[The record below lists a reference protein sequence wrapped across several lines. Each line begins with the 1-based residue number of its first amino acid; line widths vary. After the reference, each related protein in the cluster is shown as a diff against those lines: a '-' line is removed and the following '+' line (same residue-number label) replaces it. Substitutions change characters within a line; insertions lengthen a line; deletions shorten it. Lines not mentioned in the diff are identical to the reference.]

1 MVAILKISKFQV
13 ANYLFL
19 CQLYRSTIVRNFM
32 LVSQFALFSQ
42 KIEFI
47 RPTILSQ
54 FCRDGMGS
62 FNKLVNNFSITQ
74 IIILKMA
81 GAASSVTH
89 LVLTCNIIL
98 FTLLLL
104 LLCVAT
110 CIVSVCATIFQILHS
125 IRK

>member
-1 MVAILKISKFQV
+1 M
-13 ANYLFL
+13 
-19 CQLYRSTIVRNFM
+19 
-32 LVSQFALFSQ
+32 
-42 KIEFI
+42 
-47 RPTILSQ
+47 
-54 FCRDGMGS
+54 D
-62 FNKLVNNFSITQ
+62 
-74 IIILKMA
+74 

-125 IRK
+125 IRKLRSSPNEYISGKLTAFAIHFHI